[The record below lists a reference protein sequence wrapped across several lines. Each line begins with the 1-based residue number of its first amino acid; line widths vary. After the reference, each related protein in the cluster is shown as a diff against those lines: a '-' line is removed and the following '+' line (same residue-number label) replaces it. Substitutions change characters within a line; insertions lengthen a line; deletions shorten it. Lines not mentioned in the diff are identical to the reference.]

1 MHLVYH
7 SMEKK
12 PLPATMPADL
22 VPPSHRSR
30 VPVGGVPVLP
40 VMPTLNTGSSQ
51 ASVDTTGSFPVN
63 AAAPASWSSPPSSIA
78 ASNVSYWYCMA
89 LAEHHV
95 SLLLHV
101 VPSLSDAC
109 ISAAWG

>member
-12 PLPATMPADL
+12 PLPASMPADL
-22 VPPSHRSR
+22 VPPNQRSR

-51 ASVDTTGSFPVN
+51 ASVDTSASFPVSS
-63 AAAPASWSSPPSSIA
+63 AAPANWSSPPSSVVGQNV
-78 ASNVSYWYCMA
+78 SNVQVCMKCMSTN
-89 LAEHHV
+89 LCHIY
-95 SLLLHV
+95 SIC
-101 VPSLSDAC
+101 S
-109 ISAAWG
+109 

>member
-51 ASVDTTGSFPVN
+51 ASVDTTASFP
-63 AAAPASWSSPPSSIA
+63 ALGRSHICSLAPQAY
-78 ASNVSYWYCMA
+78 NFHY
-89 LAEHHV
+89 
-95 SLLLHV
+95 V
-101 VPSLSDAC
+101 VINQCFADCL
-109 ISAAWG
+109 